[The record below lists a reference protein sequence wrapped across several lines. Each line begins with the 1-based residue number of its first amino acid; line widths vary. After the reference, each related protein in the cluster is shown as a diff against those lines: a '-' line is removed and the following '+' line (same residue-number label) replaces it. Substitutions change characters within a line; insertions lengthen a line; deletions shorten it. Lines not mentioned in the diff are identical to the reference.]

1 MAGNYLE
8 QLVSEWYEFRG
19 YFVRRNIKV
28 GRRAKGGY
36 EGELDVVAFHP
47 SKKHLV
53 HIEPSLDA
61 NRWDVREER
70 FAKKF
75 AAGRK
80 HISKIFEGFDLPADI
95 EQIALLV
102 FASKGDRQTLG
113 GGKLITL
120 AELLEDIFIEIK
132 PLSIYQNSIP
142 EDKPLLRS
150 FQYVAQYRHSIFR
163 ILSRDEI

>member
-8 QLVSEWYEFRG
+8 QLVAEWYEFNG

-61 NRWDVREER
+61 HRWEKREER
-70 FAKKF
+70 FSKKF

-80 HISKIFEGFDLPADI
+80 YIPKIFEGFDLPTDI

-102 FASKGDRQTLG
+102 LPSKGNRQTLG
-113 GGKLITL
+113 GGKLVTL
-120 AELLEDIFIEIK
+120 AELLEEIPIEIK
-132 PLSIYQNSIP
+132 PLSIYKNSIP

-150 FQYVAQYRHSIFR
+150 FQYVAHYRQNVIR
-163 ILSRDEI
+163 ILR

>member
-28 GRRAKGGY
+28 GRRPAGGY

-61 NRWDVREER
+61 HTWDKREER

-80 HISKIFEGFDLPADI
+80 YIPKIFEGFDLPTDM

-102 FASKGDRQTLG
+102 LPSRGNRQTLG

-120 AELLEDIFIEIK
+120 AELLEEIFIEIK

-150 FQYVAQYRHSIFR
+150 FQYVSQYRQNIFR
-163 ILSRDEI
+163 VLG

>member
-8 QLVSEWYEFRG
+8 QLVSEWYEFNG

-61 NRWDVREER
+61 HKWEKREER
-70 FAKKF
+70 FSKKF

-80 HISKIFEGFDLPADI
+80 YIPKIFEGFDLPTDI

-102 FASKGDRQTLG
+102 LPSKGNRQTLG
-113 GGKLITL
+113 GGKLVTL

-132 PLSIYQNSIP
+132 SLSIYKNSIP

-150 FQYVAQYRHSIFR
+150 FQYVAQYRQNVIR
-163 ILSRDEI
+163 VLR

>member
-8 QLVSEWYEFRG
+8 QLVSEWYEFNG

-47 SKKHLV
+47 SKKRLV

-61 NRWDVREER
+61 HRWEKREER
-70 FAKKF
+70 FSKKF
-75 AAGRK
+75 AVGRK
-80 HISKIFEGFDLPADI
+80 YIPKIFEGFDLPTDI

-102 FASKGDRQTLG
+102 LPSKGNRQTLG
-113 GGKLITL
+113 GGKLVTV
-120 AELLEDIFIEIK
+120 AELLEEIFVGIK
-132 PLSIYQNSIP
+132 GLSIYKNSIP

-150 FQYVAQYRHSIFR
+150 FQYVAQYRQNIIR
-163 ILSRDEI
+163 ILR

>member
-8 QLVSEWYEFRG
+8 QLVSEWYEFKG

-28 GRRAKGGY
+28 GKRAKGGY

-61 NRWDVREER
+61 HRWDKREER

-80 HISKIFEGFDLPADI
+80 HISKIFEGFDLPTDI

-102 FASKGDRQTLG
+102 LPSKGNRLTLG
-113 GGKLITL
+113 GGKLVTL
-120 AELLEDIFIEIK
+120 AELLEEIFVVIGR
-132 PLSIYQNSIP
+132 
-142 EDKPLLRS
+142 LRAGTPRRARARRAYPS
-150 FQYVAQYRHSIFR
+150 
-163 ILSRDEI
+163 

>member
-8 QLVSEWYEFRG
+8 QLVSEWYEFNG

-47 SKKHLV
+47 SKKLLV
-53 HIEPSLDA
+53 HIEPSSDA
-61 NRWDVREER
+61 HRWEKREER
-70 FAKKF
+70 FSKKF

-80 HISKIFEGFDLPADI
+80 YIPKIFEGFDLPPDI

-102 FASKGDRQTLG
+102 LPSKGNRQTLG

-120 AELLEDIFIEIK
+120 AELLEKIFIEIK
-132 PLSIYQNSIP
+132 PLSIYKNSIP

-150 FQYVAQYRHSIFR
+150 FQYVAQYRQNVIR
-163 ILSRDEI
+163 VLR

>member
-1 MAGNYLE
+1 MVRIQRIL
-8 QLVSEWYEFRG
+8 
-19 YFVRRNIKV
+19 VRRNIKV
-28 GRRAKGGY
+28 GRLAKGGY

-70 FAKKF
+70 FTKKF

-80 HISKIFEGFDLPADI
+80 HIAKIFEGFDLPSDI

-102 FASKGDRQTLG
+102 LPSKGDRQTLG
-113 GGKLITL
+113 GGKLVTL
-120 AELLEDIFIEIK
+120 AELLEEIFTEIK
-132 PLSIYQNSIP
+132 SLSIYQNSIP

-150 FQYVAQYRHSIFR
+150 FQYVAQYRQNIFR
-163 ILSRDEI
+163 VLGKGEI